1 MGIPVFIDDQP
12 AIAHNKIIIVDDSIV
27 LTGSYNWTRAAELR
41 NAENLLII
49 RDKELVRQYEDNFQ
63 RSLLKSKNH
72 NPIVPKI
79 SR

>member
-1 MGIPVFIDDQP
+1 VGIPVFIDDQP